1 MFDYEKFEDD
11 VVRQMTDVFHRWMEE
26 NDDLY
31 IFSLDCARGMDSV
44 AAIANTNVNLE
55 EQADEEDEDFWYY
68 KYCEEEWDLFETNA
82 FEAVSA
88 EMSKYIEDNDS
99 IFTNPET
106 YEYTEQFDEHCD
118 KIIEHCKNALIRF
131 RQAMDKDYSDIL
143 LTFNIGEYLDSE
155 ERIEIFQAINSESA
169 SKEYAEHIEDFA

>member
-1 MFDYEKFEDD
+1 MFHYEKFENDI
-11 VVRQMTDVFHRWMEE
+11 VQQMIAVFNRWIEE

-31 IFSLDCARGMDSV
+31 IFSFDCARAMDSIAV
-44 AAIANTNVNLE
+44 IANTITNLE
-55 EQADEEDEDFWYY
+55 EQAEEDSEDYWYY
-68 KYCEEEWDLFETNA
+68 KYCEEEWDLFETDA

-99 IFTNPET
+99 SFTNPET
-106 YEYTEQFDEHCD
+106 FEYTERFDQHCD

-131 RQAMDKDYSDIL
+131 RQAINKDHSDIL
-143 LTFNIGEYLDSE
+143 LTFNIREYLDGD
-155 ERIEIFQAINSESA
+155 ERVEIFQEINSEDA

>member
-1 MFDYEKFEDD
+1 MFHYEKFENDI
-11 VVRQMTDVFHRWMEE
+11 VQQMIAVFNRWIEE

-31 IFSLDCARGMDSV
+31 IFSLDCARAMDSIAV
-44 AAIANTNVNLE
+44 IANTITNLE
-55 EQADEEDEDFWYY
+55 EQAEEDSEDYWYY
-68 KYCEEEWDLFETNA
+68 KYCEEEWDLFETDA

-99 IFTNPET
+99 SFTNPET
-106 YEYTEQFDEHCD
+106 FEYTERFDQHCD

-131 RQAMDKDYSDIL
+131 RQAINKDHSDIL
-143 LTFNIGEYLDSE
+143 LTFNIREYLDGD
-155 ERIEIFQAINSESA
+155 ERVEIFQEINSEDA